1 MVSGSGLAA
10 VKVKAGSTA
19 RRVVPVA
26 VNPVRVADLTQ
37 PNGQQWLNAKVSK
50 ESFNPQKDFMKE
62 GELEGFKL
70 IAPAK

>member
-50 ESFNPQKDFMKE
+50 E
-62 GELEGFKL
+62 KL
-70 IAPAK
+70 QPAKRLHERG